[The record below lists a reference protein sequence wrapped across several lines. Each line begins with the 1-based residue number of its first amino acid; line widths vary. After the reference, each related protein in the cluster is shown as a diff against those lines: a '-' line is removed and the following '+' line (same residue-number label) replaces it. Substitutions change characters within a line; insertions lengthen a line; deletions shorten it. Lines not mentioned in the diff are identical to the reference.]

1 MLKKE
6 LIFQDRNH
14 KKSLLVMMK
23 ILKVLPV
30 YILFGLLFVSCSASV
45 QLPEYASAEEAY
57 NQGRYQTALTF
68 INRAIEIQ
76 KDQSNFYV
84 LRAKANYKIGNKKSA
99 MDDLNKALS
108 LEKSFSALH
117 LRGKLFLENIELEKA
132 KADLRSAYDLNPE
145 SADLLFDLGY
155 LEYLNGENQLAL
167 EYYLN
172 ASKID
177 SKNPATYV
185 NIGNLYAMMG
195 DSKLAIDNYSKAL
208 VLDTTDG
215 VAYYNRANEKMLTG
229 DFVGAIE
236 DYENSLLIDS
246 TNIST
251 LFILAEAKTKI
262 NDFAGA
268 LDNYS
273 TIIKLD
279 SSSAKAYYLRGI
291 SEVKIEMT
299 DRACFDF
306 KKAGEL
312 GYFDAY
318 EMTKKYCEPKQNT
331 KKKVQ
336 KKSER

>member
-1 MLKKE
+1 
-6 LIFQDRNH
+6 
-14 KKSLLVMMK
+14 MK
-23 ILKVLPV
+23 IFRVLIV
-30 YILFGLLFVSCSASV
+30 SLSFGILFISCTASV
-45 QLPEYASAEEAY
+45 QLPEYTSAEEAY
-57 NQGRYQTALTF
+57 NQGRYQTAITF

-76 KDQSNFYV
+76 KDQPDFYV
-84 LRAKANYKIGNKKSA
+84 LRAKANYKIGNKNLA
-99 MDDLNKALS
+99 MNDLNKALI
-108 LEKSFSALH
+108 LEKTFSALH
-117 LRGKLFLENIELEKA
+117 LRGKLFLENNDLENA
-132 KADLRSAYDLNPE
+132 KTDFRGAFNLNPE

-185 NIGNLYAMMG
+185 NIGNIYAMMG

-229 DFVGAIE
+229 DFIGAVE
-236 DYENSLLIDS
+236 DYQNSLLIDS

-251 LFILAEAKTKI
+251 LFLLAEAKIKI
-262 NDFAGA
+262 NDLAGA
-268 LDNYS
+268 LNTYS
-273 TIIKLD
+273 AIIKLD
-279 SSSAKAYYLRGI
+279 SSSAKAYYLRGV
-291 SEVKIEMT
+291 SEINLKMNDE
-299 DRACFDF
+299 ACYDF

-318 EMTKKYCEPKQNT
+318 EMTKKYCETKKQIP
-331 KKKVQ
+331 KKKVP
-336 KKSER
+336 KKSKR

>member
-1 MLKKE
+1 M
-6 LIFQDRNH
+6 I
-14 KKSLLVMMK
+14 K
-23 ILKVLPV
+23 ILKVMPV
-30 YILFGLLFVSCSASV
+30 YLLLGLLFFRCSASV
-45 QLPEYASAEEAY
+45 QLPEYTSAEAAY

-76 KDQSNFYV
+76 KDQSDFYV
-84 LRAKANYKIGNKKSA
+84 LRAKTNYKIGNKILS
-99 MDDLNKALS
+99 MDDLNKALT
-108 LEKSFSALH
+108 LGKSFSALH
-117 LRGKLFLENIELEKA
+117 LRGKLFLENNDLVKA
-132 KADLRSAYDLNPE
+132 KSDFRSAYELNPE

-177 SKNPATYV
+177 SKKPATYV

-215 VAYYNRANEKMLTG
+215 IAYYNRANEKMLTG

-236 DYENSLLIDS
+236 DYEYSLLIDS

-262 NDFAGA
+262 NDIDGA
-268 LDNYS
+268 VKNYS
-273 TIIKLD
+273 TIIKQD
-279 SSSAKAYYLRGI
+279 SSSARAYYLRGI
-291 SEVKIEMT
+291 SQINLKMN
-299 DRACFDF
+299 DKACYDF

-318 EMTKKYCEPKQNT
+318 EMTKKYCET
-331 KKKVQ
+331 KKQSPQ
-336 KKSER
+336 KKVPKKSKR